1 MARYDYIPHGY
12 KVIGEYLVNIE
23 TNKVWNSDKTID
35 EIEGKQSVQETKP
48 APAST
53 DAETVSEPVIVP
65 AVSAIKTRKK
75 INKG

>member
-12 KVIGEYLVNIE
+12 KVIGEHLVNIE

-35 EIEGKQSVQETKP
+35 EREGKRSVQETKP

-53 DAETVSEPVIVP
+53 DAVAENETVTVP
-65 AVSAIKTRKK
+65 AVSATKTRKK

>member
-23 TNKVWNSDKTID
+23 TGKVWNSDKTLD
-35 EIEGKQSVQETKP
+35 EMEGKQSVQEIKP
-48 APAST
+48 EPAST
-53 DAETVSEPVIVP
+53 VAETVTESVIVP
-65 AVSAIKTRKK
+65 AVSATKSRKK